1 MRLLL
6 LLTTLLSLEARAFTL
21 NNTIGARFKDA
32 EVDVRVG
39 INPTNCPNGID
50 LDEIASLLDDA
61 VNEFWNRVPTSRLR
75 LKNGGTFNTGNDD
88 YFNGELCLL
97 GGSGACAPAVPTAE
111 GIVITCN
118 TNTINNFPDP
128 SLLALT
134 LPNLIR
140 GKDIKSAVV
149 LINASSP
156 NFNNLS
162 RNKKVA
168 VIAHELGHAIGLGHS
183 EERAA
188 LMYYAVVPTR
198 NRLGQDDI
206 DGVTY
211 LYPVQL
217 DLYGMGCFL
226 NSVDLQGGDSQGPGP
241 MLLTLL
247 IGFLAAL
254 SLGRRSRG
262 A

>member
-6 LLTTLLSLEARAFTL
+6 LLTTLLCLEARAFTL

-39 INPTNCPNGID
+39 INPGACANID
-50 LDEIASLLDDA
+50 LDEVAGLVGDA
-61 VNEFWNRVPTSRLR
+61 VNEFWNRVPTSRLK
-75 LKNGGTFNTGNDD
+75 LKDAGSFNTGDDD
-88 YFNGELCLL
+88 YRTGELCLL
-97 GGSGACAPAVPTAE
+97 GGAGACAPAVPSAD

-118 TNTINNFPDP
+118 SNVTNF
-128 SLLALT
+128 SGGGLLALT
-134 LPNLIR
+134 LPNRIR

-149 LINASSP
+149 LLNDTGP

-241 MLLTLL
+241 MLVTLL
-247 IGFLAAL
+247 VGFLAAL
-254 SLGRRSRG
+254 SLRRRSRG